1 VLKGK
6 LHGYTDNVADLMIAK
21 LSRLPTETQQAL
33 QQFAC
38 LGNSA
43 TIAMLSNVLESSRP
57 EILALLRPAVE
68 QELIEQLE
76 ESCRFMHDRVQEAA
90 YSMIPEVSLAQ
101 AHLRAGRLLAA
112 QTPSE
117 KRKEAIFE
125 IVNQLNRGATL
136 VTLQGE
142 REQLAEFNLIAGQ
155 RAKASSAY
163 ESALTYLATGAELLT
178 DDCWARSHEL
188 IFTLVADRPRS
199 VSQRE
204 NARRLQ
210 RPRRQ

>member
-1 VLKGK
+1 
-6 LHGYTDNVADLMIAK
+6 MIAK

-101 AHLRAGRLLAA
+101 AHLPRRTA
-112 QTPSE
+112 
-117 KRKEAIFE
+117 
-125 IVNQLNRGATL
+125 VRGATL

-188 IFTLVADRPRS
+188 IFTLVADRGTRPRS

>member
-1 VLKGK
+1 
-6 LHGYTDNVADLMIAK
+6 
-21 LSRLPTETQQAL
+21 
-33 QQFAC
+33 
-38 LGNSA
+38 
-43 TIAMLSNVLESSRP
+43 
-57 EILALLRPAVE
+57 LRRR
-68 QELIEQLE
+68 I
-76 ESCRFMHDRVQEAA
+76 C
-90 YSMIPEVSLAQ
+90 
-101 AHLRAGRLLAA
+101 RAGRLLAA
-112 QTPSE
+112 QTPPE

-125 IVNQLNRGATL
+125 IVNQLNRGAAL

-188 IFTLVADRPRS
+188 IFTLVADRGTRPRS